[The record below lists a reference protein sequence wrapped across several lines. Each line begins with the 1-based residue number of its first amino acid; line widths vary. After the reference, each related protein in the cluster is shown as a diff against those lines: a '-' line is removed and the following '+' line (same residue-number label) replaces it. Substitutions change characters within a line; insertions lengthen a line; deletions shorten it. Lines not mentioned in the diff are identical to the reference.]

1 MMIRQ
6 PKLND
11 RNITVSAYEME
22 EENLMLLNE
31 VIGNTI
37 LTPAE
42 EQIMIWC
49 KRQVLSSIFWHL
61 ISSIFWQSKTSIFY
75 LSYTVSLCF
84 DVTQNSFSEEAGPT
98 AMLPLPDI
106 LSIVPLGSIAPKRSF

>member
-42 EQIMIWC
+42 EQIMIWLAGWE
-49 KRQVLSSIFWHL
+49 KS
-61 ISSIFWQSKTSIFY
+61 
-75 LSYTVSLCF
+75 TVRHIIDALKKSL
-84 DVTQNSFSEEAGPT
+84 AG
-98 AMLPLPDI
+98 D
-106 LSIVPLGSIAPKRSF
+106 

>member
-31 VIGNTI
+31 VIGNTN

-42 EQIMIWC
+42 EQIMIWLAGWE
-49 KRQVLSSIFWHL
+49 KS
-61 ISSIFWQSKTSIFY
+61 
-75 LSYTVSLCF
+75 TVRHIIDVFRKSL
-84 DVTQNSFSEEAGPT
+84 AG
-98 AMLPLPDI
+98 D
-106 LSIVPLGSIAPKRSF
+106 

>member
-6 PKLND
+6 PKLID
-11 RNITVSAYEME
+11 RNIPVSAYEME

-42 EQIMIWC
+42 EQIMIWLAGWE
-49 KRQVLSSIFWHL
+49 KS
-61 ISSIFWQSKTSIFY
+61 
-75 LSYTVSLCF
+75 TVRHIIDALKKSL
-84 DVTQNSFSEEAGPT
+84 AG
-98 AMLPLPDI
+98 D
-106 LSIVPLGSIAPKRSF
+106 

>member
-11 RNITVSAYEME
+11 RNITVSAYERE

-42 EQIMIWC
+42 EQIMIWLAGWE
-49 KRQVLSSIFWHL
+49 KS
-61 ISSIFWQSKTSIFY
+61 
-75 LSYTVSLCF
+75 TVRHIIDALKKSL
-84 DVTQNSFSEEAGPT
+84 AG
-98 AMLPLPDI
+98 D
-106 LSIVPLGSIAPKRSF
+106 